1 MMQLQ
6 RIQNEFIRVCL
17 KIPAYIRSDLLHESA
32 ALSFLKERLISLNHK
47 LVNSMLR
54 LSDIQKTVEKS
65 LSVIPLNNYKS
76 RVDILIEDLRD

>member
-1 MMQLQ
+1 MQLQ

-32 ALSFLKERLISLNHK
+32 GLPLLKERSISLNHK

-76 RVDILIEDLRD
+76 PVDILMEDLRD